1 MKPVCAKSAPGERTK
16 NLTRIIDAGG
26 IEQFY
31 TGYKDQSPVMLLSYT
46 LKETVVP
53 EKLQRALEK
62 AIERFPVFR
71 VRLALNEN
79 RQPVYEKNDLLPCI
93 YENDGKTHTFGKASR
108 GYLFRVSYHSRR
120 ISLSIHHML
129 TDFFGANEFLKY
141 ILRCYLHQLDESI
154 GTSKDTIAVDPTDFR
169 DPYDL
174 YGNADAVGYYMT
186 DKWKNELLIPNR
198 MNYSSGV
205 PQQIHSISFSSSI
218 ILAAAKKTDTSVFP
232 LLTWM
237 MAKAIA
243 NAYDAED
250 KVVVGS
256 GAANF
261 RTFYDS
267 RTPFCFSHSF
277 PTVLLPGD
285 RSMDLETQMTVQRF
299 RMDLRLGRETVDREV
314 AKRRKAAKQ
323 MDGPIEK
330 YVMNQKVLDQERKAR
345 EKKSS
350 FFISYTGKM
359 DLPEEIAE
367 YVDSYMLDSPTT
379 RGPVKAASYS
389 WRGRMYINL
398 IEQTCEKR
406 ILPEL
411 VKILDQ
417 FDAACT
423 ETDLGDKYYD
433 YYPMEELISVDSTSR
448 L

>member
-1 MKPVCAKSAPGERTK
+1 
-16 NLTRIIDAGG
+16 
-26 IEQFY
+26 
-31 TGYKDQSPVMLLSYT
+31 
-46 LKETVVP
+46 
-53 EKLQRALEK
+53 
-62 AIERFPVFR
+62 
-71 VRLALNEN
+71 
-79 RQPVYEKNDLLPCI
+79 
-93 YENDGKTHTFGKASR
+93 
-108 GYLFRVSYHSRR
+108 
-120 ISLSIHHML
+120 
-129 TDFFGANEFLKY
+129 
-141 ILRCYLHQLDESI
+141 
-154 GTSKDTIAVDPTDFR
+154 
-169 DPYDL
+169 
-174 YGNADAVGYYMT
+174 
-186 DKWKNELLIPNR
+186 
-198 MNYSSGV
+198 
-205 PQQIHSISFSSSI
+205 
-218 ILAAAKKTDTSVFP
+218 
-232 LLTWM
+232 M

-261 RTFYDS
+261 RTFYGS

-285 RSMDLETQMTVQRF
+285 RSMDFETQMTVQRF
-299 RMDLRLGRETVDREV
+299 RMDLRLDRETVDREV

-359 DLPEEIAE
+359 DLPEEIAD

-379 RGPVKAASYS
+379 RGPVKATAYS

-423 ETDLGDKYYD
+423 ETDLGDK
-433 YYPMEELISVDSTSR
+433 
-448 L
+448 

>member
-1 MKPVCAKSAPGERTK
+1 
-16 NLTRIIDAGG
+16 
-26 IEQFY
+26 
-31 TGYKDQSPVMLLSYT
+31 
-46 LKETVVP
+46 
-53 EKLQRALEK
+53 
-62 AIERFPVFR
+62 
-71 VRLALNEN
+71 
-79 RQPVYEKNDLLPCI
+79 
-93 YENDGKTHTFGKASR
+93 
-108 GYLFRVSYHSRR
+108 
-120 ISLSIHHML
+120 
-129 TDFFGANEFLKY
+129 
-141 ILRCYLHQLDESI
+141 
-154 GTSKDTIAVDPTDFR
+154 
-169 DPYDL
+169 
-174 YGNADAVGYYMT
+174 
-186 DKWKNELLIPNR
+186 
-198 MNYSSGV
+198 
-205 PQQIHSISFSSSI
+205 
-218 ILAAAKKTDTSVFP
+218 
-232 LLTWM
+232 M

-261 RTFYDS
+261 RTFYGS
-267 RTPFCFSHSF
+267 RTPFCFSNSF

-299 RMDLRLGRETVDREV
+299 RMDLRLDRETVDREV

-411 VKILDQ
+411 VKILD
-417 FDAACT
+417 
-423 ETDLGDKYYD
+423 
-433 YYPMEELISVDSTSR
+433 
-448 L
+448 